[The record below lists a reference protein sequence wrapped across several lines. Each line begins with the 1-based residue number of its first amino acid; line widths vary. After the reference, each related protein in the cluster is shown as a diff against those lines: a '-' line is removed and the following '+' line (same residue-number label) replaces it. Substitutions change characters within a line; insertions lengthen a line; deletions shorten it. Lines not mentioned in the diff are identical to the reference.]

1 MQGAPVDSE
10 LDLTHMER
18 TDMQTIA
25 CGSGANSDLLDV
37 IAPPTASPKNM
48 ESHPVAVVK
57 LPPGSP
63 PQPRSPTP
71 SGALP
76 PIRLTYVEE
85 PVSQRPTDSR
95 RMLNALTEVSS
106 SPPAVAAVKP
116 SRVAALGSQAKVTL
130 HEAHR
135 YQILRTL
142 GEGAFGRVV
151 AARDTKLGRVVA
163 LKLLHN
169 EHAKNEEVRQRFLQ
183 EAHAAGCIGHPGIV
197 TVFDVGEIE
206 IEGTSTPFI
215 AMELLGGE
223 SLQARI
229 ERTGPMSSARVQE
242 IGAQVAS
249 ALASAHRAG
258 VIHRD
263 LKPENLF
270 VVPDRAAIGGE
281 RIKIL
286 DFGLAKPQLIA
297 ASVKTKAGS
306 VFGTP
311 AYMSPE
317 QFVSTRDT
325 DHRSDIYSFG
335 CILFHLVAGRPPFE
349 GAMYELI
356 TAHRSVAPPSLRSI
370 VPDASAQLDALIQR
384 MLAKDPAARPR
395 SMTEIDDALCAVE
408 KPEPEPD
415 PEPKPEPT
423 PARSRWSLRSLFRS
437 GR

>member
-1 MQGAPVDSE
+1 
-10 LDLTHMER
+10 
-18 TDMQTIA
+18 MQTIA
-25 CGSGANSDLLDV
+25 CGSGASSDLLDV
-37 IAPPTASPKNM
+37 IAPPAPASPGTM
-48 ESHPVAVVK
+48 ESHTVAVVK
-57 LPPGSP
+57 LPPAAGSP

-85 PVSQRPTDSR
+85 PVVGQRPTDSR
-95 RMLNALTEVSS
+95 RMLNALTEVAS

-116 SRVAALGSQAKVTL
+116 PRVAALGSQAKVTADTL
-130 HEAHR
+130 HEAPHR

-151 AARDTKLGRVVA
+151 AARDTKLGRTVA
-163 LKLLHN
+163 LKLLHA

-206 IEGTSTPFI
+206 IEGTNTPFI

-349 GAMYELI
+349 GAMFELL
-356 TAHRSVAPPSLRSI
+356 TAHRSAAPPSLRSI
-370 VPDASAQLDALIQR
+370 VPDASPQLDALIQR

-395 SMTEIDDALCAVE
+395 SMTEIDEALCAVE
-408 KPEPEPD
+408 KPEPEPTPEPT
-415 PEPKPEPT
+415 PEPKPEP
-423 PARSRWSLRSLFRS
+423 PARSRWSLRKLFGS